1 MIAHPLSERAAMSRA
16 LLPTL
21 LVATLAPATLAQAA
35 PAKKPKITVEE
46 VAVMLASNDEEEV
59 RSALEA
65 APLLPPAEV
74 VPMLEDRVRSGLSRT
89 LLDVAIDSLLL
100 LGDKSSSALLAEL
113 THHRRAE
120 VRVRA
125 LESLARL
132 KAPAAHDALVQGV
145 ADLSPEVRNAAAEGL
160 AELGD
165 HGSFALLSQAFDR
178 GVEGAAPALGKLAKP
193 EQVNTLLEQ
202 LDKYALERWQPF
214 FAALL
219 ARRDFPEADKLRA
232 LEKLIAR
239 GGDDT
244 ADALSSL
251 QAGLP
256 ADASPR
262 VKKLLADA
270 IQKAEAP

>member
-1 MIAHPLSERAAMSRA
+1 MRAVW
-16 LLPTL
+16 PTM
-21 LVATLAPATLAQAA
+21 LVATLAPAALVQAA

-59 RSALEA
+59 RSAIEA

-113 THHRRAE
+113 AHHRRVE

-132 KAPAAHDALVQGV
+132 KAGPSREALVG
-145 ADLSPEVRNAAAEGL
+145 ALNDLAPEVRNAGAEGL

-165 HGSFALLSQAFDR
+165 RTSVPLLTRAFERD
-178 GVEGAAPALGKLAKP
+178 VAGAAAALGKLSKP
-193 EQVNTLLEQ
+193 EDINPLLESLERYS
-202 LDKYALERWQPF
+202 LDRWQPF
-214 FAALL
+214 FLALL
-219 ARRDFPEADKLRA
+219 SRRDLPEADKLRA
-232 LEKLIAR
+232 LERLIAR

-244 ADALSSL
+244 ADALASL
-251 QAGLP
+251 QSGLP
-256 ADASPR
+256 ADASPKVR
-262 VKKLLADA
+262 KVLADA
-270 IQKAEAP
+270 IQKAQEP